1 MLSEKLAP
9 EWLLLWTIKSDK
21 YMKQLFLCTTEQTRQ
36 EGKSWKKESYEES
49 LPPFPRLLSEG
60 ILLPSTQ
67 VSRINTEHVALRGLS
82 KQVLMFIATLVGF
95 VGPSPEEKIAEQ
107 SRWQPVLMEV
117 HCGSWDER

>member
-21 YMKQLFLCTTEQTRQ
+21 YMKQLFLCTTEQTMQ
-36 EGKSWKKESYEES
+36 EGKSWKKESYEEP

-60 ILLPSTQ
+60 ILLPTTQ
-67 VSRINTEHVALRGLS
+67 VGTINTEHVALGLN
-82 KQVLMFIATLVGF
+82 KQVLTFIATLVGF

-117 HCGSWDER
+117 HCGSSDEC